1 METRLVFQSAAQV
14 KHSVGAFLIK
24 KIKWIFHEVVFFL
37 HKEKVSLFHINVNIK
52 KKCLTKPYLLF

>member
-37 HKEKVSLFHINVNIK
+37 HEEKVSLFHINVNIK
-52 KKCLTKPYLLF
+52 KSA